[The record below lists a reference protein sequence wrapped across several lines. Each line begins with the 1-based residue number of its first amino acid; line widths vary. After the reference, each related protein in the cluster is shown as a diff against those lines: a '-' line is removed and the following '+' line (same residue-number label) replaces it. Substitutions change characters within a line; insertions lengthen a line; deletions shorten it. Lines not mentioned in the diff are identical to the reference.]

1 MGDLASGRT
10 GGTESRRLRSRSTGL
25 SVLTPPKGL
34 PVFPDPETADAE
46 RADII
51 RCCRSLPEVVV
62 EPCVCGHGKAAH
74 EHYRPG
80 WDCGTCGAA
89 TCVDYRPEEVGALR
103 GMLRRLGLTS

>member
-1 MGDLASGRT
+1 MGDMAPGQT
-10 GGTESRRLRSRSTGL
+10 GGADARRRWSRSTGS

-34 PVFPDPETADAE
+34 PVFPDLTTADAE

-51 RCCRSLPEVVV
+51 RCCRELPQIVLD
-62 EPCVCGHGKAAH
+62 PCLCGHGKDAH

-89 TCVDYRPEEVGALR
+89 RCCDYRPEGGGSVR
-103 GMLRRLGLTS
+103 QMMRWLGLVS